1 MQRTSVT
8 RVPESRLGANPHT
21 WLLLLFSLP
30 ATNASQRVEVW
41 RRLKRYGAIS
51 LRGSGYL
58 LPKTQS
64 NEERFQ
70 WIAAEIRKHKGETS
84 VLEVLRVDNLHSADL
99 IRQFNDARTQ
109 EYGPLADA
117 LGKLLKSGS
126 RPSGLLSRLRR
137 RYQQIADRDFFYAPL
152 GQRVEQLLYKADSP
166 ESGLGS
172 KAGAKRKEYSG
183 KKWVTRTRPGID
195 RVSSA
200 WLIRR
205 FIDPKAV
212 FIFAKDAMAVPGAI
226 PFDMFTGKG
235 FSHRGDDCTLETLVK
250 EFGIKDKKVSRMSQ
264 TVHDADLADEKF
276 GRPEA
281 LGIGQVLTGW
291 ANQGMRDD
299 QILERGIELIEGLYQ
314 AL

>member
-1 MQRTSVT
+1 MDT
-8 RVPESRLGANPHT
+8 NPQT

-30 ATNASQRVEVW
+30 AKNASQRVDVW
-41 RRLKRYGAIS
+41 RRLKRCGAIS

-84 VLEVLRVDNLHSADL
+84 VLEVLRVNNLHSADL
-99 IRQFNDARTQ
+99 IREFNQARAQ
-109 EYGPLADA
+109 EYKPLANE
-117 LGKLLKSGS
+117 LQKLLKAGS
-126 RPSGLLSRLRR
+126 RSSALLSRLRR
-137 RYQQIADRDFFYAPL
+137 RYQEIAGRDFFHAPL
-152 GQRVEQLLYKADSP
+152 GQRVEQLLYKLDSP
-166 ESGLGS
+166 EAGLRS
-172 KAGAKRKEYSG
+172 KATVRRREYFG
-183 KKWVTRTRPGID
+183 KKWVTRPRPGID

-205 FIDPKAV
+205 FIDAKAS
-212 FIFAKDAMAVPGAI
+212 FRFAKDADLFGDAI

-235 FSHRGDDCTLETLVK
+235 FSHCGDDCTFETLVK
-250 EFGIKDKKVSRMSQ
+250 EFGIKDKKVTRVAQ
-264 TVHDADLADEKF
+264 AVHDADLADEKF
-276 GRPEA
+276 GRAEA
-281 LGIGQVLTGW
+281 MGIDQVLIGW

-299 QILERGIELIEGLYQ
+299 QILQRGMELIEGLYQ